1 MTKLNVKRCALG
13 AILSVG
19 FLIPQVPHHAF
30 ANAAPATFPI
40 DLFGEDT
47 DTNTSNNNNS
57 STGNRDQRGGN
68 QSGGN
73 RTNRPQIPNPIG
85 NQNGNSQKDKN
96 QNGNGNNNNNNGGG
110 SKNSMRAVK
119 VPAEFSCNL
128 FENTSTAALNQA
140 LTDMTNE
147 IRSKGQCTTD
157 GSADRLQKDTEAIRK
172 NVGTLQKMMNSKA
185 VAEVDYQQ
193 LSNAMT
199 DTMTATTSIGDM
211 LSNNSFL
218 NSSCGRDSMG
228 SGKALLA
235 FNQLIDGL
243 APMALFA
250 VTVNPALAPALPF
263 VIGGAVATKGITAL
277 TQMYEKDQIDMTK
290 KDNRLAVFQNTC
302 QYIKIV
308 KKVRFLQLTA
318 DRNFTEFNT
327 SLQNEFPLYKA
338 SLSNK
343 IPMSEYSSNLQ
354 TKYDKVKKQYVLDM
368 TNFRNFEISFG
379 RESVDDDEMAICS
392 FGQTAIRQI
401 KQSQEKLKKSQEENP
416 NLTKSVFPDSVF
428 QNLKAALSL
437 DTTRQIQPVNADA
450 RINTVEYYK
459 NEIEKSNVRNA
470 SDIRICAQNTRS
482 WFNNIK
488 KTLAEID
495 QIISEGPRD
504 SSGGSVVVNKSEQEK
519 ANEEGATYRRVKRA
533 LEEIAKDDSVI
544 NRSNFSQDVADLK
557 AGLFGGRNNDNPPVL
572 SWIDHTMSV
581 YDISIENF
589 KKGIKNLQLMSMV
602 VTDSGSKIR
611 KHISQVTEKDMAFD
625 AIRYRDDR
633 KTANA
638 LSNLIPSNK
647 HIDADRREA
656 ICSQLRTTYFYAIDA
671 RDHLSTVQIM
681 CDMISGVIDTSMNG
695 KIIRVCKGD
704 LMIRGTMPILDKTQ
718 KDLESFEAQ
727 ALLVQD
733 RLKKLRCPVY
743 Q

>member
-1 MTKLNVKRCALG
+1 MTKLNVKKCALS
-13 AILSVG
+13 AVLSIG
-19 FLIPQVPHHAF
+19 FLTPQLPHQVF
-30 ANAAPATFPI
+30 ANTAPSSFPI
-40 DLFGEDT
+40 DLFDIGDSNST
-47 DTNTSNNNNS
+47 TTTNDQKGNSNSISNGNQGGKGNQG
-57 STGNRDQRGGN
+57 STTRPRPQTQNGNQGNQGGN
-68 QSGGN
+68 QGSN
-73 RTNRPQIPNPIG
+73 KPNSS
-85 NQNGNSQKDKN
+85 SQ
-96 QNGNGNNNNNNGGG
+96 
-110 SKNSMRAVK
+110 NSMKAVK

-128 FENTSTAALNQA
+128 FESTSTAALNQA

-157 GSADRLQKDTEAIRK
+157 GSADRLQKDTESIRK
-172 NVGTLQKMMNSKA
+172 NVSTLQKMMNSKS

-218 NSSCGRDSMG
+218 NSTCGRDSMQ

-250 VTVNPALAPALPF
+250 VSLNPTLAPALPF

-277 TQMYEKDQIDMTK
+277 TQMFQQEQIDMTK

-338 SLSNK
+338 SLANK
-343 IPMSEYSSNLQ
+343 IPTSEFSTNVQS
-354 TKYDKVKKQYVLDM
+354 KYEKVKKQYILDM
-368 TNFRNFEISFG
+368 SNFRNFEISFN
-379 RESVDDDEMAICS
+379 REAAEDDEMAICS

-401 KQSQEKLKKSQEENP
+401 KQNQQKLKEGEQNP
-416 NLTKSVFPDSVF
+416 NFTKSVFPDSVF

-459 NEIEKSNVRNA
+459 NEIEKSSIRNT
-470 SDIRICAQNTRS
+470 SDIRICAQNTKS

-495 QIISEGPRD
+495 QIVTEGPRD
-504 SSGGSVVVNKSEQEK
+504 ASNGGGVVIGKTEQDK
-519 ANEEGATYRRVKRA
+519 AIEEGATFRRVKRA

-557 AGLFGGRNNDNPPVL
+557 AGLFGGRNNKNPPVL

-581 YDISIENF
+581 YDISISNF
-589 KKGIKNLQLMSMV
+589 QKGIKNLQMMAMV
-602 VTDSGSKIR
+602 VTESGSKIR
-611 KHISQVTEKDMAFD
+611 KHISQVTEKDMMFD
-625 AIRYRDDR
+625 AIKYRDD
-633 KTANA
+633 KKIADA

-647 HIDADRREA
+647 YIDADRKEA
-656 ICSQLRTTYFYAIDA
+656 ICSTLRTTYFYAIDA

-681 CDMISGVIDTSMNG
+681 CDMISGVIDTSMDG
-695 KIIRVCKGD
+695 KIIKVCKGD
-704 LMIRGTMPILDKTQ
+704 LLIRGTTPILQKTQ
-718 KDLESFEAQ
+718 KDLASFEAQ
-727 ALLVQD
+727 ALKVQD
-733 RLKKLRCPVY
+733 RLKQLRCPVY